1 MLGFLESIVALL
13 LIAVGA
19 GFLGSMLGLGGGLV
33 IVPALV
39 LLFGVD
45 VHLAVATSLV
55 SVIATSAGSASRY
68 AGQGL
73 LHLRLGFFLEVATAL
88 GGLLGAVLTALVL
101 VGSTGDNILF
111 VVFAVVAIS
120 AAVLIARDLRR
131 GGVATPP
138 ADPLADRW
146 RLHAT
151 LPATPTSPERPFRV
165 GRVKQGMGLSFV
177 AGVASGLL
185 GIGGGL
191 YKVPAMTGVMGV
203 PMKMASATSSMMI
216 GVTATAGALVFLFQG
231 DVVPLLT
238 APVAVG
244 TLTGSFVGTRIHTTA
259 SSSTLRLIFVGVLI
273 AAAVLMVL
281 RGLGVT
287 SA

>member
-1 MLGFLESIVALL
+1 MLTLLVLLFSLL
-13 LIAVGA
+13 LIAIGA
-19 GFLGSMLGLGGGLV
+19 GMLGSLLGLGGGLI

-45 VHLAVATSLV
+45 VHLAIASSLI

-68 AGQGL
+68 AQQGL

-101 VGSTGDNILF
+101 VGAQGDDVLF
-111 VVFAVVAIS
+111 VIFAVVAIS
-120 AAVLIARDLRR
+120 AALLIVRDLRK
-131 GGVATPP
+131 GGVTTPP
-138 ADPLADRW
+138 HDPLADRW
-146 RLHAT
+146 RLQAT
-151 LPATPTSPERPFRV
+151 LPATPTSAPRPFRV
-165 GRVKQGMGLSFV
+165 GHVREGLGLSFV

-191 YKVPAMTGVMGV
+191 YKVPAMTGLMGV

-216 GVTATAGALVFLFQG
+216 GVTATAGALVFLMQG
-231 DVVPLLT
+231 DVVPVLT
-238 APVAVG
+238 APIAVG
-244 TLTGSFVGTRIHTTA
+244 TLAGSLVGARIHTSA
-259 SSSTLRLIFVGVLI
+259 SPATLRLVFVVVLI

-281 RGLGVT
+281 RGLGVI